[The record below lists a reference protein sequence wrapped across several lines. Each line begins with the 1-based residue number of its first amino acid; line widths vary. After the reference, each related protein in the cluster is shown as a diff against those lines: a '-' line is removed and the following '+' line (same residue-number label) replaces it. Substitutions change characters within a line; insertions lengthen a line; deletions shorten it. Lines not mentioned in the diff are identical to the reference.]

1 MPETSANAS
10 IAERVIRCVTSTQHL
25 DPGRVTLDSTFQ
37 DLQIDSLAGINILFA
52 IEEEF
57 GITVPDDAAQK
68 ARNIRDLVEG
78 VEALLQ
84 QEAAEPKR

>member
-1 MPETSANAS
+1 MSTDAQDV

-25 DPGRVTLDSTFQ
+25 EPSRVTIDSTFQ
-37 DLQIDSLAGINILFA
+37 ELEIDSLAGINIVFA

-68 ARNIRDLVEG
+68 VRTVRDLVDG
-78 VEALLQ
+78 VRQLT
-84 QEAAEPKR
+84 AEQSK